1 MLPGTFVD
9 VSTMREIPD
18 TQECW
23 VDAGACV
30 SESDAS
36 SRISGCMQIHVKHIY
51 SYPKSSPYDF
61 PGSSDRSIII
71 EILGLEDTVA
81 NKDCSKFYWDD
92 LCQTNEAS
100 QVILHGVIWPE
111 CQIAILNY
119 LLIELVMGSPPSP
132 SLSLSLSLAF
142 CAKKTR
148 VFPQCI
154 GDTHNTCA
162 RTLTES
168 GG

>member
-1 MLPGTFVD
+1 LLPGTFVD

-30 SESDAS
+30 SKSDAS
-36 SRISGCMQIHVKHIY
+36 SRTSVCMQIYVKHIY
-51 SYPKSSPYDF
+51 SYPKSSPYVF

-100 QVILHGVIWPE
+100 QVILHGVI
-111 CQIAILNY
+111 
-119 LLIELVMGSPPSP
+119 
-132 SLSLSLSLAF
+132 
-142 CAKKTR
+142 
-148 VFPQCI
+148 
-154 GDTHNTCA
+154 
-162 RTLTES
+162 
-168 GG
+168 

>member
-1 MLPGTFVD
+1 MTPVRARLNQ
-9 VSTMREIPD
+9 MH
-18 TQECW
+18 
-23 VDAGACV
+23 
-30 SESDAS
+30 AS
-36 SRISGCMQIHVKHIY
+36 SRTSGCMQIYVKHIY
-51 SYPKSSPYDF
+51 SYPKSSPYVF

-119 LLIELVMGSPPSP
+119 LLIEFVMGSPPSP
-132 SLSLSLSLAF
+132 SLSLSLAF
-142 CAKKTR
+142 CAKNTR
-148 VFPQCI
+148 VFTRCI